1 MNFSS
6 RVRSYWDYLHSY
18 SLKRKFSQSDFPCVT
33 AKYSSWES
41 RGILIKVHRP
51 IRVYYRN
58 LFFLCIDG
66 VFLKVSASC
75 LNSCSSTSEVLR
87 QNLLKPLKSLFP
99 CVCFLSIVAVFEWVP
114 RMSSWWDERPKPQK
128 RAVSSYSPAVMAQRG
143 LYHSSPSIDNINLS
157 VSHSVSPGL
166 VSQIIKAVSH

>member
-1 MNFSS
+1 MCNCLVFQLRKPWNFN
-6 RVRSYWDYLHSY
+6 
-18 SLKRKFSQSDFPCVT
+18 KGAQT
-33 AKYSSWES
+33 YSSLLPKS
-41 RGILIKVHRP
+41 
-51 IRVYYRN
+51 
-58 LFFLCIDG
+58 LFFMYRWG
-66 VFLKVSASC
+66 FSKVSASC

-128 RAVSSYSPAVMAQRG
+128 RAVSSFSPAVMAQRG
-143 LYHSSPSIDNINLS
+143 LYHSSPRIDNINLS